1 MVGIKRVVKFSKLKN
16 SLNSK
21 QTEYS
26 NESNRL
32 KIEKQ
37 KERER
42 ERERERESER
52 ERERERERDRMGQN
66 IQNIWEKI
74 AENFLYNIVNLF
86 ERAQK
91 QLFAVVLM

>member
-42 ERERERESER
+42 ERESER
-52 ERERERERDRMGQN
+52 ERERERERQN
-66 IQNIWEKI
+66 GTKYTKYLG
-74 AENFLYNIVNLF
+74 ENCRKLF
-86 ERAQK
+86 
-91 QLFAVVLM
+91 V

>member
-42 ERERERESER
+42 EREREREN
-52 ERERERERDRMGQN
+52 GT
-66 IQNIWEKI
+66 KYTKYLG
-74 AENFLYNIVNLF
+74 ENCRKLF
-86 ERAQK
+86 
-91 QLFAVVLM
+91 V

>member
-32 KIEKQ
+32 
-37 KERER
+37 R

-52 ERERERERDRMGQN
+52 ERERETEWD
-66 IQNIWEKI
+66 KI
-74 AENFLYNIVNLF
+74 YKIFGRKL
-86 ERAQK
+86 QK
-91 QLFAVVLM
+91 PFCIT